1 MNIFYLNILEIDRN
15 MKIFCTLVLVSA
27 LLLSSCS
34 DSVKTRTDNAP
45 LTQSEMTA
53 EQFNLISPITNELI
67 KEYGLDPNYHHKVI
81 TVWGIPVIGPKG
93 LDDTLLR
100 NAAEIVAYQ
109 LSDSVLNSE
118 ISVEIRNKLYQ
129 RFFSVVIFPETGQQ
143 SGSESV
149 PGFTHLSSGPGY
161 SATKDKPTMVAT
173 ETSVDYPT
181 PSDKNYYS
189 TEEYGH
195 SAGNSLI
202 HELTHSIHLL
212 ALRDVFPSFDK
223 ELKSAYKNMRSNRL
237 WSDSGIQY
245 VVNDG
250 MGYIAQNEVEY
261 LAVGS
266 ELWNNVRSI
275 EAKITRE
282 KDISLHQHLKQNDPQ
297 LYKILSQFYNSKNL
311 INPSVSIYKP
321 SYIYTCP
328 INYTDLNTNHAVS
341 STNGSYN
348 DGDFTYTLFIDGND
362 FSFSLLS
369 NPQKRERKNR
379 EFLSI
384 THVPGEYTAKDV
396 INLNLSLPHPE
407 KSSSFYFGDNYRVEF
422 YFNDTYL
429 TECSTNRT
437 DIVNHSLTEH

>member
-1 MNIFYLNILEIDRN
+1 
-15 MKIFCTLVLVSA
+15 MKIFCILVLVSA

-45 LTQSEMTA
+45 LTQSAMTA
-53 EQFNLISPITNELI
+53 ERFNLISPIPSELI

-109 LSDSVLNSE
+109 LSDSVLNSKV
-118 ISVEIRNKLYQ
+118 SVEIRNKLYQ
-129 RFFSVVIFPETGQQ
+129 RFFSVVIFPESGQQ
-143 SGSESV
+143 SGSDSV

-173 ETSVDYPT
+173 ETAVDYPT
-181 PSDKNYYS
+181 PTDKNYRN
-189 TEEYGH
+189 TGEYGH
-195 SAGNSLI
+195 SAGNTLI

-212 ALRDVFPSFDK
+212 ALRDILPNFDK
-223 ELKSAYKNMRSNRL
+223 ELKSAYKNMRNKRL

-245 VVNDG
+245 ADNDG

-275 EAKITRE
+275 EAKTTRE

-297 LYKILSQFYNSKNL
+297 LYKLLSKFYNASNL
-311 INPSVSIYKP
+311 INPSVSIYQP
-321 SYIYTCP
+321 SYIYSCP
-328 INYTDLNTNHAVS
+328 ISFTDFYANNAVS
-341 STNGSYN
+341 STRGNYDKGS
-348 DGDFTYTLFIDGND
+348 FTYKLFIDGNN
-362 FSFSLLS
+362 FSFSLIS
-369 NPQKRERKNR
+369 NKQERERKNR

-384 THVPGEYTAKDV
+384 VRIPGEYSARDV
-396 INLNLSLPHPE
+396 LSLNLSLPDPE

-429 TECSTNRT
+429 TECSSNSE
-437 DIVNHSLTEH
+437 DIINH